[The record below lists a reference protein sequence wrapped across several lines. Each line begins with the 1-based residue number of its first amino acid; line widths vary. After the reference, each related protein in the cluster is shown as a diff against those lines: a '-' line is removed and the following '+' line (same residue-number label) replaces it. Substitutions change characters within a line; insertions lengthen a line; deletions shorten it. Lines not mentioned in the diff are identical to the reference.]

1 MSGASGAGG
10 PLDSADAG
18 GSLDSAD
25 AAALQECLASGGV
38 AVFPADTVYGL
49 ACDPRS
55 RSAFARMYEMK
66 GRPAAKPA
74 AVMWLSLRAAADD
87 LARLPQRT
95 RQAAQALLPGPVTL
109 LLPNPQR
116 RYPLACEPDGDGSGP
131 PAPLGLRV
139 PAWPPRLAALELV
152 EAPALQSSA
161 NLSGQAPARRLSDVP
176 RQIRDAAD
184 LVIDGGDLPG
194 LASTVIDLQHFE
206 ADGRLAIVR
215 EGALSEAQVRAALT
229 AVTSRC

>member
-1 MSGASGAGG
+1 VSGASGAGR
-10 PLDSADAG
+10 PSDNADAG
-18 GSLDSAD
+18 GPLDAAD

-55 RSAFARMYEMK
+55 RSAFERMYEMK

-74 AVMWLSLRAAADD
+74 AVMWFSLSAAADE
-87 LARLPQRT
+87 LARLSPRT
-95 RQAAQALLPGPVTL
+95 REAAQRLLPGPVTL
-109 LLPNPQR
+109 LLANPQR
-116 RYPLACEPDGDGSGP
+116 RFPLACEPDGDGSGP

-152 EAPALQSSA
+152 QAPALQSSA

-194 LASTVIDLQHFE
+194 LASTVIDLQRFE
-206 ADGRLAIVR
+206 LDGRLAIVR
-215 EGALSEAQVRAALT
+215 EGALSEAQVHAALT
-229 AVTSRC
+229 A